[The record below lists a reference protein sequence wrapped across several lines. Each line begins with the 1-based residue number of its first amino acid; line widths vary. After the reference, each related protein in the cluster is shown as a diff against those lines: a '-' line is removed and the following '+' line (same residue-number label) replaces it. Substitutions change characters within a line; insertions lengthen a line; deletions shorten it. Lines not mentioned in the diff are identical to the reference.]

1 MWHGLL
7 SSATRAGRIIAKVLN
22 FYALPEAVDY
32 SLWQTIKSNTR
43 SLTPIEEQEAR
54 SVFGYS
60 TSYWQVRINECS
72 LIARIGVKINRCPD
86 MGITTFH
93 TINFNRKIN
102 TAAGNSEMKWLIH
115 EFDEFQIKIYWLGKK
130 LSDKL

>member
-7 SSATRAGRIIAKVLN
+7 SFAARAGRIIAKVLN

-32 SLWQTIKSNTR
+32 SLWQAIKSNTR

-54 SVFGYS
+54 SVFGDS

-72 LIARIGVKINRCPD
+72 LIARIGVKINRCSG

-102 TAAGNSEMKWLIH
+102 TAADNSEMKWLIH